1 MKTVELEQDQW
12 SMIRFAL
19 IKYSYQLVEEGEIDD
34 SRAYRKIFD
43 TLHQKIMHWRT
54 EETA

>member
-19 IKYSYQLVEEGEIDD
+19 IKYSFQLVEEGAIDE
-34 SRAYRKIFD
+34 SRAYRQIFD
-43 TLHQKIMHWRT
+43 TLQQKHMDWRT